1 MARAD
6 PSFVRPS
13 PPFFRLASN
22 AFPDTGLVGQIEK
35 KKSTKNHKKS
45 RNRRPWNPRMTLK
58 VKIYIFGLTKCTIYC

>member
-35 KKSTKNHKKS
+35 KNLQKITRSLAIGG
-45 RNRRPWNPRMTLK
+45 PGTL
-58 VKIYIFGLTKCTIYC
+58 G